1 LEQVGVDPPDLVFLD
16 VSMPGI
22 GGLAVLA
29 ELRARGL
36 DLAVIMM
43 TAFGSESVAI
53 EALRHGADD
62 YLRKPFDRNEF
73 GAVLDRTV
81 RRLELGRLNAWLR
94 AELEEKHRQLAA
106 ELARA
111 GAVQAELLPRDR
123 PDIAPFAL
131 DARCVPARDVGG
143 DFYDW
148 QLSQPGQLWLTLAD
162 VMGKGMPAALWMA
175 TVRTAMRAVVRD
187 SPPATAMRY
196 VARALEPDLSR
207 VDAYVTLFLARL
219 DVARRR
225 LTYVD
230 AGHGHVF
237 VLRANGTVELL
248 PTRGLPVGI
257 LPDAIYQQGQVDF
270 APGDALILYSDGLID
285 ARPDL
290 VLDSPAIAAQLAGVN
305 GVEGFVS
312 RLIDFGSAGAGPLP
326 DDLTV
331 VALYLPPAAPIG
343 VAP

>member
-1 LEQVGVDPPDLVFLD
+1 
-16 VSMPGI
+16 
-22 GGLAVLA
+22 
-29 ELRARGL
+29 
-36 DLAVIMM
+36 MM

-73 GAVLDRTV
+73 GVVLDRTV
-81 RRLELGRLNAWLR
+81 RRLELGRLNACLR
-94 AELEEKHRQLAA
+94 RELEEKHRQLAA

-111 GAVQAELLPRDR
+111 GAVQAELLPRER

-148 QLSQPGQLWLTLAD
+148 QLSQPGHLWFTLAD

-187 SPPATAMRY
+187 SSPDTAMRY
-196 VARALEPDLSR
+196 VARALEPDLAR
-207 VDAYVTLFLARL
+207 ADAYVTLFLARL

-230 AGHGHVF
+230 ARHGHVF
-237 VLRANGTVELL
+237 VRRASGAVESL

-257 LPDAIYQQGQVDF
+257 LPDEIYHQGEIDL

-285 ARPDL
+285 ARPEL
-290 VLDSPAIAAQLAGVN
+290 LLDSPAIAAQLTDTADAA
-305 GVEGFVS
+305 ELVS
-312 RLIDFGSAGAGPLP
+312 RLIAFGSAGDGPLP

-331 VALYLPPAAPIG
+331 VALHYPAVVPTG